1 MLYCFQGRR
10 CDEVEDFYFTGPLDY
25 LSVEAELTKTR
36 AETPETRVIVRKP
49 SDLPG
54 ETTWTGPGFIQVKIF
69 TTK

>member
-25 LSVEAELTKTR
+25 LSVEAEL
-36 AETPETRVIVRKP
+36 AEIYTPETRVIVRKP

-54 ETTWTGPGFIQVKIF
+54 ERTWTGPGFIQVKIF